1 MTEKH
6 GLTRRQAIPLAI
18 GSVAGSGI
26 LFLPSAVYVA
36 AGRNSLLVWAL
47 ATVLCLP
54 MLLMFEDM
62 VRSNPDG
69 RGIEAFIREG
79 LGDAFARCVP
89 VLFLS
94 LVIIGLPAGTLVAGR
109 YVGHA
114 LHTGRLV
121 EVLAAVSVL
130 LAALASNLFGVKTN
144 TRLQTAT
151 TWALVAMATVLLV
164 SALPATRG
172 GLGTVNP
179 DTADLGVVLPA
190 VILAF
195 WAFAGFENLTF
206 LSREFRD
213 PERDFLPVSVI
224 ALGVYGLFT
233 ILLTVAIAVR
243 LDRADVDQ
251 VAGLLQLAGTIEPH
265 QLVTLCV
272 TAIALFAMT
281 LNAVA
286 WVWGVSRLVAQAGS
300 HRILPAGLAVVSA
313 DGVPRRALLLLAVL
327 FAATTSVLVGYPGL
341 LVDAVATAS
350 AIFILMYL
358 LSIVSYV
365 RIRGLTVRSAPNLLL
380 LVVMVI
386 SLVESGWRTVYGL
399 VVLAGALA
407 TQLIRRRR
415 LASAADQASAPAVA
429 DQASAPAVADQA
441 SAPAAQQRSIDGPHR

>member
-1 MTEKH
+1 MTEASGAARG
-6 GLTRRQAIPLAI
+6 GLSRRQAIPLAI

-26 LFLPSAVYVA
+26 LFLPSAVYVG
-36 AGRNSLLVWAL
+36 AGRNSLVVWAL
-47 ATVLCLP
+47 ATALCLP

-69 RGIEAFIREG
+69 RGIEAFIRQG

-109 YVGHA
+109 YARRA
-114 LHTGRLV
+114 LEAGLLV
-121 EVLAAVSVL
+121 EVVAAVAVL
-130 LAALASNLFGVKTN
+130 LAALASNLAGVKTN

-164 SALPATRG
+164 SALPAARG
-172 GLGTVNP
+172 NLSTVTP

-243 LDRADVDQ
+243 VERAEVDQ
-251 VAGLLQLAGTIEPH
+251 VAGLLQLAEAIGEH
-265 QLVTLCV
+265 QLITLCV
-272 TAIALFAMT
+272 TAIALFAMA

-286 WVWGVSRLVAQAGS
+286 WVWGVSRLIAQAGDN
-300 HRILPAGLAVVSA
+300 RILPAWLGVTGA

-327 FAATTSVLVGYPGL
+327 FAGTTTVLVGYPGL

-350 AIFILMYL
+350 AIFILLYL

-365 RIRGLTVRSAPNLLL
+365 RIRGLTARSAPNLLL

-386 SLVESGWRTVYGL
+386 SLISSGWRTVYGL
-399 VVLAGALA
+399 VVLAGALTA
-407 TQLIRRRR
+407 QLIRRRR
-415 LASAADQASAPAVA
+415 LASEQDRQQNRP
-429 DQASAPAVADQA
+429 
-441 SAPAAQQRSIDGPHR
+441 QRSIDGSHR

>member
-1 MTEKH
+1 MSEDGGGQPAATGASPARP
-6 GLTRRQAIPLAI
+6 GLSRRQAIPLAV

-36 AGRNSLLVWAL
+36 AGHNSLVVWAL

-62 VRSNPDG
+62 VRTNPDG
-69 RGIEAFIREG
+69 RGIEAFIRQG

-89 VLFLS
+89 VMFLS

-109 YVGHA
+109 YAGRA
-114 LHTGRLV
+114 LEAGRAV
-121 EVLAAVSVL
+121 EVVAAVAVL
-130 LAALASNLFGVKTN
+130 LAALASNLLGVKTN

-151 TWALVAMATVLLV
+151 TWALVAMASVLLV
-164 SALPATRG
+164 SALPAAG
-172 GLGTVNP
+172 DGLGTVTP

-206 LSREFRD
+206 LSREFRN
-213 PERDFLPVSVI
+213 PERDFLPVSII

-243 LDRADVDQ
+243 IERAEVDQ
-251 VAGLLQLAGTIEPH
+251 VAGLLQLAGYLEPR
-265 QLVTLCV
+265 QLVIWCV
-272 TAIALFAMT
+272 MAIALFAMA

-286 WVWGVSRLVAQAGS
+286 WVWGVSRLVAQAGAN
-300 HRILPAGLAVVSA
+300 RILPSWLAALSP
-313 DGVPRRALLLLAVL
+313 DGVPRRALGLLAVL
-327 FAATTSVLVGYPGL
+327 FAGTLAVLIGYPGL

-350 AIFILMYL
+350 AIFILLYL

-365 RIRGLTVRSAPNLLL
+365 RIRGLTARSAPNLLL
-380 LVVMVI
+380 LVVMVV
-386 SLVESGWRTVYGL
+386 SLVYSGWRTVYGL
-399 VVLAGALA
+399 VVLAGALGV
-407 TQLIRRRR
+407 QLARRR
-415 LASAADQASAPAVA
+415 QASATT
-429 DQASAPAVADQA
+429 S
-441 SAPAAQQRSIDGPHR
+441 SQRSIDGSHR